1 MQTQQYHRKREIAT
15 VFEYIF
21 PYSNSEPLSAIR
33 TVETVRTAMYQPGFA
48 AAFPGCEQLS
58 ETAAGCTAPW
68 EFLPSEVL
76 SELPPLLES
85 VAGRKYHY
93 PPAFHRLLWLLSKGL
108 NVILIARSTE
118 VVAYGSC
125 GCRDFIPA
133 AGLTFSRCCYSVV
146 KILRDLDRSFFPF
159 TL

>member
-1 MQTQQYHRKREIAT
+1 MLYPDMERPSLYFLKFFCSVLFDTT
-15 VFEYIF
+15 
-21 PYSNSEPLSAIR
+21 SR
-33 TVETVRTAMYQPGFA
+33 TVGRLNEPAPGSA
-48 AAFPGCEQLS
+48 HRES
-58 ETAAGCTAPW
+58 N
-68 EFLPSEVL
+68 PSEDL